1 MKRLEGIIPPMI
13 TPLLDRDT
21 LDQGGLERL
30 IEHVIAGGIS
40 GLFILGTTG
49 EAPSLSYRLR
59 REIIQQVCGLVND
72 RIPVL
77 VGVTDTAFVESVNIA
92 RAAAEAGACAVV
104 LTAPYY
110 FPAGQTELKEYIK
123 NIISELPLP
132 TMLYNM
138 PSMTKISFEIE
149 TLRQLSDL
157 EGIIGVKDS
166 GGDMVYF
173 ENLVK
178 LREHR
183 PDWTFFAGPEHLLV
197 EAVRLGGNGGVNGGA
212 NVFPRLFV
220 ETYKAAVAGNES
232 RVNAL
237 QEQIEY
243 FQNIYAIGKYASRF
257 IKGTKCA
264 LSVLG
269 ICDDFMG
276 EPFHRFRSPERK
288 RVIEIMEKSVAQIN
302 RLFEES

>member
-1 MKRLEGIIPPMI
+1 MKRLEGI
-13 TPLLDRDT
+13 
-21 LDQGGLERL
+21 
-30 IEHVIAGGIS
+30 V
-40 GLFILGTTG
+40 
-49 EAPSLSYRLR
+49 
-59 REIIQQVCGLVND
+59 
-72 RIPVL
+72 
-77 VGVTDTAFVESVNIA
+77 
-92 RAAAEAGACAVV
+92 
-104 LTAPYY
+104 
-110 FPAGQTELKEYIK
+110 
-123 NIISELPLP
+123 
-132 TMLYNM
+132 
-138 PSMTKISFEIE
+138 
-149 TLRQLSDL
+149 
-157 EGIIGVKDS
+157 GVKDS

-178 LREHR
+178 LRKYR

-197 EAVRLGGNGGVNGGA
+197 QAVRLGGNGGVNGGA

-220 ETYKAAVAGNES
+220 ETYKAAAAGNES
-232 RVNAL
+232 RLNAL

-288 RVIEIMEKSVAQIN
+288 RVIEIMEKSIAQIN
-302 RLFEES
+302 RLLEEG